1 MMDIFKADKLNQA
14 MQEMRDT
21 QQVRYELMILG
32 TTEMADYYEQ
42 LKAKGFD
49 NDQALKIVIAH
60 GYTPGSCSGDI
71 QIQR

>member
-1 MMDIFKADKLNQA
+1 
-14 MQEMRDT
+14 
-21 QQVRYELMILG
+21 MILG

-71 QIQR
+71 QI